1 MNGVNGGNGVEE
13 KKEDEPSMAQKVQ
26 SGFSKLTSSVSQKF
40 MSLGVKD
47 EHHEIKGLESGVE
60 DEKVKLQSA
69 KRQAKGASGND
80 AKYQIG
86 AFSGDI
92 DEDADAEDDDA
103 PDALKS
109 SDIRL

>member
-1 MNGVNGGNGVEE
+1 MNGVDNVEE
-13 KKEDEPSMAQKVQ
+13 KKEDLQPSMAQKVQ

-47 EHHEIKGLESGVE
+47 EHHEIKGLESSVE
-60 DEKVKLQSA
+60 DDKVVQQSA
-69 KRQAKGASGND
+69 KRKPKGKGKESSGND

-92 DEDADAEDDDA
+92 DEDADAEDD
-103 PDALKS
+103 
-109 SDIRL
+109 